1 MTLYCVLVGGSRA
14 GWSESHPAFLCAPA
28 TAAFAQRPGAL
39 IWLHAAGES
48 AALPGEEQD
57 EVNMAENE
65 EIAELDID
73 LVAERPIIP
82 VTRFED
88 DGSVGVEWLGRCWAW
103 LGEDGPPE
111 LREVVVKDGE
121 VVKLLEPGQVRR
133 VRARQRPGD
142 TPDGGGEVLE
152 VWIDLAREAP
162 EDRRAAARG
171 LFEGGMVR
179 IDEGSFQKEL
189 AGKIGKLVRFPSATV
204 QVDGRGHIVSIMDLE
219 PVEESPDSEADVG
232 GDVPAS

>member
-1 MTLYCVLVGGSRA
+1 
-14 GWSESHPAFLCAPA
+14 
-28 TAAFAQRPGAL
+28 
-39 IWLHAAGES
+39 
-48 AALPGEEQD
+48 
-57 EVNMAENE
+57 MAENE

-88 DGSVGVEWLGRCWAW
+88 DGSVGVEWVGRCWAW

-111 LREVVVKDGE
+111 LRDVVVKDGE

-133 VRARQRPGD
+133 VRALPRPGE

-152 VWIDLAREAP
+152 VWIDLARETQ

-171 LFEGGMVR
+171 LFEGGIVR
-179 IDEGSFQKEL
+179 IAEGSFQTEL
-189 AGKIGKLVRFPSATV
+189 AGKIGRLVRFPTATV
-204 QVDGRGHIVSIMDLE
+204 EVDGRGYIVSIMDLE
-219 PVEESPDSEADVG
+219 PVEESPHSEADVG
-232 GDVPAS
+232 GDVPASRLRGEHGR

>member
-1 MTLYCVLVGGSRA
+1 MTLNCVFAGGSRA

-28 TAAFAQRPGAL
+28 TAAFAQGPGEL
-39 IWLHAAGES
+39 IWLNATGGS

-65 EIAELDID
+65 EIAELDIN

-88 DGSVGVEWLGRCWAW
+88 DGSVGVEWVGRCWAW
-103 LGEDGPPE
+103 LEEDGPPE
-111 LREVVVKDGE
+111 LRDVVVNDGE
-121 VVKLLEPGQVRR
+121 VVKLLEPGLVRR
-133 VRARQRPGD
+133 VRARQCPGE

-152 VWIDLAREAP
+152 VWVDLARETP

-171 LFEGGMVR
+171 LFEGGWSALPRTGCVR
-179 IDEGSFQKEL
+179 RSL
-189 AGKIGKLVRFPSATV
+189 AG
-204 QVDGRGHIVSIMDLE
+204 
-219 PVEESPDSEADVG
+219 
-232 GDVPAS
+232 